1 VPRDLSFIADDG
13 FAKILEVWRPSGG
26 AGYVHT
32 LARATAGDVREAILI
47 SCKETRRT

>member
-13 FAKILEVWRPSGG
+13 FDKIVEVWPSGG